1 MADLE
6 RLYRKSIYLGLAY
19 IEAFANPATPTVAEL
34 NNATYVKNITCA
46 LWEDSTE
53 FTLGDP
59 ETDDGLTFCDEA
71 GSVTR
76 GAENP
81 TVVYST
87 LRDEDRIA
95 NGLYNTAFAHLAFP
109 DVPYYAI
116 ERVGPD
122 SDAPFAVGQSVR
134 IVRVRTDNP
143 VDVLEGGNNVL
154 LQNNFLADGFVNWN
168 YRLTA

>member
-1 MADLE
+1 MALE
-6 RLYRKSIYLGLAY
+6 RLYRKSIFLGLAY
-19 IEAFANPATPTVAEL
+19 PEAFADPANPTAAEL
-34 NNATYVKNITCA
+34 NSDLVIDLTCA

-71 GSVTR
+71 GSQTR

-81 TVVYST
+81 TVVYAA
-87 LRDEDRIA
+87 LRDEDRVA
-95 NGLYNTAFAHLAFP
+95 DGLYNLAFAHLAFP
-109 DVPYYAI
+109 DVPYYAVL
-116 ERVGPD
+116 RVGHD
-122 SDAPFAVGQSVR
+122 SDAPFAIGQSVR
-134 IVRVRTDNP
+134 LVRVRTDNP
-143 VDVLEGGNNVL
+143 VDALENGNNAL